1 MRSIWVVLS
10 GVCLTPW
17 VSAAE
22 GEGDNPL
29 DWLRS
34 SIPGEPGTDYP
45 IMGGTQETSFSCN
58 GLIFGGYYADLETDC
73 QQYSVCLRDAINPS
87 TLYPVR
93 FLCPNGT
100 VFNQESFNCDR
111 WFNVDCES
119 SQSLYGAAEGAFGSG
134 GGDLGDAGSCPA
146 VTDSSAAQCQG

>member
-1 MRSIWVVLS
+1 MESPRYRQTMRSIWVVLS

-22 GEGDNPL
+22 DEGDNPL

-45 IMGGTQETSFSCN
+45 IMGSTQETSFSCN

-93 FLCPNGT
+93 FLCPNNGLCCFDGCANT
-100 VFNQESFNCDR
+100 
-111 WFNVDCES
+111 
-119 SQSLYGAAEGAFGSG
+119 
-134 GGDLGDAGSCPA
+134 
-146 VTDSSAAQCQG
+146 